1 MIFLSVITFL
11 VFLVICCL
19 PLFIKQNNLS
29 SENELLRMELN
40 ALKKKLMARIMV
52 QISKMD
58 LNLISNN
65 RLTQVMK
72 AISALN

>member
-1 MIFLSVITFL
+1 
-11 VFLVICCL
+11 
-19 PLFIKQNNLS
+19 
-29 SENELLRMELN
+29 MELN